1 MANTAYPGKAR
12 SALVVNPSSYMH
24 ATGWLDSQLNIADAI
39 QVIGWDALETEKTLL
54 LIFVAF
60 LAAKFGGEIMERLR
74 LPAVTGE
81 LMAGIILGPSIFN
94 IITSEDGFLDVL
106 AQLGA
111 TFLLFSVGMETKLS
125 ELRKVGMV
133 ATSVAMLGV
142 VTPFIMGY
150 YVSRLL
156 FFSSVEAMFIGAALV
171 ATSVGIT
178 ARVLEDMGM
187 IHTVEAKIILGA
199 AVIDDILA
207 MIVLTLVSGTS
218 TGNLNAFDLAVVIGE
233 SLCFIAI
240 VVILG
245 TRVVRYASGKRDI
258 KFDRT
263 VDGEWSVHYR
273 TRAFKRDSWF
283 DKLVQKQAP
292 FVIILTV
299 IFGLS
304 ALASVVGLAA
314 IIGAFFAG
322 LIFSDTKDTY
332 ELEQKFEPL
341 NILLVPFFFVVMGA
355 KVDFANLPNVAPVAI
370 ALTVVAILGK
380 LIGCSLG
387 AIKRGERTALI
398 VGAGM
403 IPRGEVGIVVAMI
416 GLNMGTIALDTYSV
430 IVLVSV
436 ATTLYAPFLLRT
448 IIRAESK
455 KGNSSGRRF

>member
-1 MANTAYPGKAR
+1 LANTAYPGKAR

-24 ATGWLDSQLNIADAI
+24 ATGSLDSQLNIADAI

-60 LAAKFGGEIMERLR
+60 LAAKLGGEIMERLR

-125 ELRKVGMV
+125 ELKKVGMV
-133 ATSVAMLGV
+133 ATSVAVLGV

-273 TRAFKRDSWF
+273 TRAFKRDSWL

-292 FVIILTV
+292 FVIILIV

-355 KVDFANLPNVAPVAI
+355 KVDFANLPNVVPVAI

-430 IVLVSV
+430 IVLVSI
-436 ATTLYAPFLLRT
+436 ATTLYAPFLIKT
-448 IIRAESK
+448 IVRAESK
-455 KGNSSGRRF
+455 KGNASERRF

>member
-1 MANTAYPGKAR
+1 M
-12 SALVVNPSSYMH
+12 
-24 ATGWLDSQLNIADAI
+24 ADAI

-60 LAAKFGGEIMERLR
+60 LAAKVGGEVMERLR
-74 LPAVTGE
+74 LPAVIGE
-81 LMAGIILGPSIFN
+81 LIAGIILGPSIFN
-94 IITSEDGFLDVL
+94 IITSDDGFLDVL

-125 ELRKVGMV
+125 ELKKVGMV
-133 ATSVAMLGV
+133 ATSVAVLGV

-199 AVIDDILA
+199 AVIDDILG

-218 TGNLNAFDLAVVIGE
+218 TGNLSAFNLAVVIGE

-258 KFDRT
+258 KLDRT

-273 TRAFKRDSWF
+273 TRAFKRDSWL

-292 FVIILTV
+292 FVIILIV
-299 IFGLS
+299 MFGLS

-322 LIFSDTKDTY
+322 LIFSDTKETY

-416 GLNMGTIALDTYSV
+416 GFNMGTIALDTYSV
-430 IVLVSV
+430 IVLVSI
-436 ATTLYAPFLLRT
+436 ATTLYAPFLIKT
-448 IIRAESK
+448 IVRAESK
-455 KGNSSGRRF
+455 KGNAPVRRF